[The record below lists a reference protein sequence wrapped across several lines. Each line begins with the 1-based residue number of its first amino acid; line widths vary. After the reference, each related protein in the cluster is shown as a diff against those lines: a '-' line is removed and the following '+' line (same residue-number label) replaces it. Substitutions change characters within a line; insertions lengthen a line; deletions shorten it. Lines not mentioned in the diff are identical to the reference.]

1 MNNENIE
8 MPQESADF
16 AVEELDSLDAPSWN
30 DVVQVTTAG
39 GAAFVIGL
47 SIT

>member
-1 MNNENIE
+1 MNHGSIE
-8 MPQESADF
+8 MPQDSTDF
-16 AVEELDSLDAPSWN
+16 AVEELDSLDAPGWN

>member
-1 MNNENIE
+1 MN
-8 MPQESADF
+8 QETFEAMESTDF
-16 AVEELDSLDAPSWN
+16 TVEELDSLDAPSWN